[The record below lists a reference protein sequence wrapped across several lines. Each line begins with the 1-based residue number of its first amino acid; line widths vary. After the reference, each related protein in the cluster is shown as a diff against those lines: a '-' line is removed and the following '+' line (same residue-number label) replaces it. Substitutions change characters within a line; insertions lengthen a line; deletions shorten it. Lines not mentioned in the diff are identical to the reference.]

1 MDFRILGPLEVL
13 DDGQQ
18 VVLGGS
24 RQRALLA
31 LLVIHANETLATER
45 LIDELWGERPPA
57 TAAKTLQ
64 VHISRLRK
72 TLGTTRTGPESVM
85 LVTREPGYELR
96 VDPESIDSH
105 RFERLIT
112 DGRRALVARHP
123 ERAVSLLGEALSLW
137 RGPPLAEFAYERFA
151 SGEAGRLDE
160 LRVGAVE
167 ELIEAKLALGRHAEV
182 VGELEQLIREHPYRE
197 RLRSQLMLAFYR
209 CDRQADALQA
219 YQDARGTL
227 VEELGIEPG
236 QRLRELER
244 AILAQDP
251 DLSIPD
257 HAEDA
262 APVESPEEASAAV
275 FVGRERELAEL
286 IGGLGD
292 AVAGH
297 GRLFVLIGEP
307 GVGKSRLAEELARR
321 ARGRGARLLI
331 GRCWEA
337 GGAPAFWPW
346 VQLLRSYLSA
356 SDRSDLVSE
365 LGSGAAEIAPILP
378 ELHELIPGLPQPT
391 APEPEGARFRL
402 FHATVELL
410 RRASAERPL
419 VLILDDLHAAD
430 TPSLLMVQFLAR
442 ELGSM
447 HVLVVAAMRDVDP
460 VPGEPLTAMLAE
472 VAREL
477 VTHRISLGGLSERD
491 VAEYVQLTAP
501 DIASAELA
509 AELHAETE
517 GNPLFVTETVR
528 LLLLEGLR
536 PGPGGAVGLVIPQS
550 VRDVISRR
558 LSHLSAA
565 CNEMLA
571 LASVLGREFV
581 LEVLGRVGEVSVD
594 ELLEAL
600 GEAMSARVI
609 GEVPGVADRL
619 RFAHVVIRDTLYERL
634 TPVRRVRLH
643 RLAVAALEGLY
654 GEDAGAHLAELA
666 LHSIASR
673 EFEKAVRYAWR
684 AADRALALLA
694 YEEAARLYQ
703 TALEAL
709 EALEL
714 AGVADEK
721 SRGEL
726 LLSLGEAHGRAGDT
740 PAAKAVFIDA
750 ADVARRLG
758 LSHELAR
765 AAVGYGGRTA
775 WVRAAGDR
783 RLIPLLEE
791 GLDAISETD
800 VELRARLLARLA
812 GALRDEPS
820 RKRRDRLSREAIEL
834 ARRSGNPAALAYAL
848 DGRAEVILA
857 PDTVA
862 ECLALGNELC
872 EVAERI
878 GDKERMVHGHM
889 DRFVVQVLL
898 GDIRGARADLA
909 AMNQIADELR
919 QPVQLW
925 QARIAQAMLALGL
938 GGLSTGRELVAEAL
952 ELGER
957 PHPEMAIPA
966 HRVQWYTL
974 CELTGEPEK
983 ADLAIRDLVADYP
996 NRPVFRCVLTHL
1008 HTQLGRTDE
1017 ARHELDELARDQFS
1031 ALPFDQEWLYGMSLL
1046 AETAAT
1052 LRHTDVASAL
1062 YPLLKP
1068 WEGLNSADHPEA
1080 MRGSISRHL
1089 GLLSALLERLEQASA
1104 HYDAALSMNT
1114 KMGARP
1120 WLAHTQNDY
1129 AQTLLAR
1136 RAPGDSK
1143 RADQLRDAARTT
1155 YRELG
1160 MNIHAARISSPARE
1174 ITTT

>member
-1 MDFRILGPLEVL
+1 
-13 DDGQQ
+13 
-18 VVLGGS
+18 
-24 RQRALLA
+24 
-31 LLVIHANETLATER
+31 
-45 LIDELWGERPPA
+45 
-57 TAAKTLQ
+57 
-64 VHISRLRK
+64 
-72 TLGTTRTGPESVM
+72 
-85 LVTREPGYELR
+85 
-96 VDPESIDSH
+96 
-105 RFERLIT
+105 
-112 DGRRALVARHP
+112 
-123 ERAVSLLGEALSLW
+123 
-137 RGPPLAEFAYERFA
+137 
-151 SGEAGRLDE
+151 
-160 LRVGAVE
+160 
-167 ELIEAKLALGRHAEV
+167 
-182 VGELEQLIREHPYRE
+182 
-197 RLRSQLMLAFYR
+197 
-209 CDRQADALQA
+209 
-219 YQDARGTL
+219 
-227 VEELGIEPG
+227 
-236 QRLRELER
+236 
-244 AILAQDP
+244 
-251 DLSIPD
+251 
-257 HAEDA
+257 
-262 APVESPEEASAAV
+262 
-275 FVGRERELAEL
+275 VGRVPELAEL

-292 AVAGH
+292 AFAGH

-307 GVGKSRLAEELARR
+307 GVGKSRLAEELARH

-346 VQLLRSYLSA
+346 VQLLRSYVRA

-365 LGSGAAEIAPILP
+365 LGPRAADIAPILP
-378 ELHELIPGLPQPT
+378 ELHELIPGLPPPT
-391 APEPEGARFRL
+391 ASEPEGARFRL
-402 FHATVELL
+402 FHATAELL
-410 RRASAERPL
+410 RRGSAERPL

-430 TPSLLMVQFLAR
+430 TPSLLMLQFLAR
-442 ELGSM
+442 ELGAM
-447 HVLVVAAMRDVDP
+447 HVLVLAAMRDVDP
-460 VPGEPLTAMLAE
+460 VPGEPLTTMLAE
-472 VAREL
+472 VAREP
-477 VTHRISLGGLSERD
+477 VSHRISLRGLSERD
-491 VAEYVQLTAP
+491 VSEYVQLTAA

-517 GNPLFVTETVR
+517 GNPLFLTETVR

-536 PGPGGAVGLVIPQS
+536 PGPGGAVRLVVPQS

-558 LSHLSAA
+558 LAHLSAA
-565 CNEMLA
+565 CNQVLA

-581 LEVLGRVGEVSVD
+581 LELLARMGEVSVD
-594 ELLEAL
+594 ELLDTL
-600 GEAMSARVI
+600 DEAMSARVI

-634 TPVRRVRLH
+634 TTARRVRLH
-643 RLAVAALEGLY
+643 RLAVAALESLD
-654 GEDAGAHLAELA
+654 GEDPGAHLAELA
-666 LHSIASR
+666 HHSIAAR
-673 EFEKAVRYAWR
+673 EFDKAVRYAWR

-703 TALEAL
+703 TALD
-709 EALEL
+709 ALEL
-714 AGVADEK
+714 QGVADEK
-721 SRGEL
+721 SRCAL
-726 LLSLGEAHGRAGDT
+726 LLSLGEAQGRAGNT
-740 PAAKAVFIDA
+740 PAAKAVFLEA
-750 ADVARRLG
+750 ANVARRLG
-758 LSHELAR
+758 LSPELAR

-783 RLIPLLEE
+783 RLVPLLEE

-820 RKRRDRLSREAIEL
+820 RTRRDRLSREAIQL
-834 ARRSGNPAALAYAL
+834 ARRSGSPAALAYAL

-857 PDTVA
+857 PDTIA

-898 GDIRGARADLA
+898 GDIRGAHADLA
-909 AMNQIADELR
+909 AMTQIADELR

-938 GGLSTGRELVAEAL
+938 GRLSTAKELVAQAL

-974 CELTGEPEK
+974 CELRGEPEK
-983 ADLAIRDLVADYP
+983 ADVGIRNLVADYP
-996 NRPVFRCVLTHL
+996 NRPVFRCVLAHL

-1017 ARHELDELARDQFS
+1017 AQQELAELAREEFS

-1046 AETAAT
+1046 AESAAT
-1052 LRHTDVASAL
+1052 LRDTNVAIVL

-1068 WEGLNSADHPEA
+1068 WEGINAADHPEA

-1089 GLLSALLERLEQASA
+1089 GLLAALLERPDQASA
-1104 HYDAALSMNT
+1104 HYEAALSMNA

-1120 WLAHTQNDY
+1120 WLGHTQNDY

-1136 RAPGDSK
+1136 HAPGDSK
-1143 RADQLRDAARTT
+1143 RADQLLDAARTT
-1155 YRELG
+1155 YHELG
-1160 MNIHAARISSPARE
+1160 MHTHAAKIPSPARE
-1174 ITTT
+1174 ISTT